1 MTNRSAHAVHD
12 PREARS
18 AFCEVTLK
26 QSRPQAACAALPR
39 VVFIEQVAEMIGKT
53 ATTIRTCATNA
64 KYAHL
69 IPRPWK
75 MPSSRRLC
83 WYEHEVLAWIESS
96 RPAEPPPPKRPR
108 GRPTKVEQLARQ
120 RWASGIADRSTQGEG
135 R

>member
-1 MTNRSAHAVHD
+1 MTNRSAHAFTTLAKRV
-12 PREARS
+12 S

-108 GRPTKVEQLARQ
+108 GRPTKLEQLARQ
-120 RWASGIADRSTQGEG
+120 RWQNGASPISGGGQ
-135 R
+135 